1 MIELEYLS
9 TKINLKK
16 DIGVIGQKEVF
27 KVTKINDTNPIMYT
41 IQDLN
46 NEKIQGSFYTEELQ
60 KSEF

>member
-9 TKINLKK
+9 IKINLKK
-16 DIGVIGQKEVF
+16 DIEVIGQKKIF
-27 KVTKINDTNPIMYT
+27 KVTKINNTNPIMYT

-46 NEKIQGSFYTEELQ
+46 KEKIQGSLYAEELQ